1 MGSRALADSYLLPA
15 LDKRE
20 DEGSGVNWK
29 CVTKLIN
36 FVNASKCITPDLH
49 YSLKSRL
56 KCREIQRILNTL
68 TVYHTIGLNGVDEV
82 RSQLAEKKSLH
93 VFEKVFLS
101 NKDVIVRR
109 AILQLLVDWSFLFG
123 DEALGIKTTSIL
135 RELVMKYNLTIRPS
149 ALAAEVY
156 EEHGSNLPRS
166 TFIKGFEF
174 ENRDDQINTSK
185 EKSSKKVAMTCAA
198 NLSSGS
204 LKLKSVRN
212 IFARCSARSIKSLDS
227 PSVRSLPSRD
237 FSEDT
242 IRVDDM
248 LTTAPR
254 DCKNLQDLLQDIQV
268 LMKRGY
274 FDDVQSKMAVA
285 EQLRNKCATINNTLQ
300 ETITIKMKKVT
311 AERRNSMDKE
321 IVEPALLKKLL
332 LTGEALNS
340 VLAEFEQI
348 HKTYVKQLDRMMTM
362 TKQNTNPLFCN
373 DGDSERSLKSPA
385 ADSAKEASKWVD
397 FASSRNLHVQL
408 GPPPSISVDSETP
421 LNSDLVRT
429 SSSSLP
435 CSSRQSPFSRPNSSM
450 GNRAAQTKMPIL
462 STPAAGERG
471 PPPLPTQSPFADA
484 SALLQATRVKPIVQR
499 SATEVLRSTEG
510 KPKAQNLFPS
520 RSSSNTLLA
529 LESSSRSFSDIV
541 NNGRQGSGSRR
552 LPTCPA
558 LKVRF
563 TDEHL
568 EDVLSRINYL
578 L

>member
-20 DEGSGVNWK
+20 EEGSGVSWK
-29 CVTKLIN
+29 CVTKLMN

-56 KCREIQRILNTL
+56 KCRETQRVLNTL
-68 TVYHTIGLNGVDEV
+68 TVYHTIGLNGVEEV

-101 NKDVIVRR
+101 NKEQVVRR

-123 DEALGIKTTSIL
+123 EEALGMKSASVL

-166 TFIKGFEF
+166 HFIKGFEF

-185 EKSSKKVAMTCAA
+185 EKSVKKVSMNCAV
-198 NLSSGS
+198 NFNSGS

-212 IFARCSARSIKSLDS
+212 LFAKCSARSFKSLDS
-227 PSVRSLPSRD
+227 PSVRSLPSRA
-237 FSEDT
+237 STEDPL
-242 IRVDDM
+242 RVDDM

-254 DCKNLQDLLQDIQV
+254 DCKNLKDLLHDIQV

-274 FDDVQSKMAVA
+274 FDDIRPKMAVA

-300 ETITIKMKKVT
+300 ETITIKMRKVT

-348 HKTYVKQLDRMMTM
+348 HKTYVKQLDRMMSM
-362 TKQNTNPLFCN
+362 SDGNTNPLFCN
-373 DGDSERSLKSPA
+373 DGDSEKSQKSLPA
-385 ADSAKEASKWVD
+385 NGNSKWVD

-408 GPPPSISVDSETP
+408 GPPSISVDSGTP
-421 LNSDLVRT
+421 VASDLVRT

-435 CSSRQSPFSRPNSSM
+435 CSSRQSPFSRPHSSI
-450 GNRAAQTKMPIL
+450 GNRAAQQTTKLPIP

-484 SALLQATRVKPIVQR
+484 SALLQATRPKPVVQR

-510 KPKAQNLFPS
+510 SSKLAQNLFPS
-520 RSSSNTLLA
+520 RSSSNTLPA
-529 LESSSRSFSDIV
+529 FESSSRSFSDLM
-541 NNGRQGSGSRR
+541 NNGRQASGRK

-568 EDVLSRINYL
+568 EDVLSRLKYL
-578 L
+578 M